1 MTLLQRVADH
11 GQLMTGQP
19 VSLPNQEVFFCLSL
33 WEIRPVEMRHSER
46 RWFPYLSRGKQYAM
60 AIAFLVF
67 LSLPAAARILSYLSN
82 MYWEKSL
89 TIPSMNT
96 FSGPV
101 IAVQSQIPTCHPK
114 YISLDTPNG
123 RGVYYVM
130 EPWANLEMRQ
140 LILYRIQLTFH

>member
-96 FSGPV
+96 FSGKRSSNSRTILDPHL
-101 IAVQSQIPTCHPK
+101 SPK
-114 YISLDTPNG
+114 IYISWHAQWTGSLPCDGTLSKPEQIWKCVN
-123 RGVYYVM
+123 
-130 EPWANLEMRQ
+130 
-140 LILYRIQLTFH
+140 